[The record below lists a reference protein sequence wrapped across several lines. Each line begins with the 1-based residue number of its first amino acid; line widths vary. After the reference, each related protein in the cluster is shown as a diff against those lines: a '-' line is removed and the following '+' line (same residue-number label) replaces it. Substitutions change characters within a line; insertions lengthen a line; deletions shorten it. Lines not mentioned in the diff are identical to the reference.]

1 MGAPKLHG
9 PYGQHTCHP
18 ALQGGAEEQPEQ
30 RPALPLTQQKFLSV
44 HSGLA
49 LAGHWE
55 PRRGSDPGLDPSCQ
69 HVEEG
74 TCNQQS
80 GQGEGLWEPRRKTPF
95 LSFLILLTS
104 PDLSP
109 DRRSLWQVGEGR
121 KMGPYSSRLAWTLEF
136 IIPEKDNLF
145 PNACPI
151 WILKDKPYSLVKD
164 LKGRQGKEGHSR
176 QRNNGLIFLRSMGA
190 STGTGVQ
197 HHGQASFQGWAL
209 WLASLGSSGLKEA
222 LEEPGPEEPR
232 AAAPSGLLL
241 QAAPPSDS
249 RRSTCHSGDSVL
261 PIGGRVACGK

>member
-1 MGAPKLHG
+1 
-9 PYGQHTCHP
+9 
-18 ALQGGAEEQPEQ
+18 
-30 RPALPLTQQKFLSV
+30 
-44 HSGLA
+44 
-49 LAGHWE
+49 
-55 PRRGSDPGLDPSCQ
+55 
-69 HVEEG
+69 
-74 TCNQQS
+74 
-80 GQGEGLWEPRRKTPF
+80 
-95 LSFLILLTS
+95 
-104 PDLSP
+104 
-109 DRRSLWQVGEGR
+109 
-121 KMGPYSSRLAWTLEF
+121 MGPYSSRLAWTLEF